1 MIYLFILTT
10 VVSVFMLIAAFA
22 KSNGFVALGAVAL
35 FAFGLVATST
45 GTVDTKNV
53 GVVTS
58 FKKPTGETYPAG
70 VYWKAPWKSV
80 TDMNLAYQTKNYQ
93 FEVQA
98 AGGATVGLDIRPRWR
113 MVPSAAPEL
122 FQDYKDFD
130 GVVNNLFKTELVDAS
145 NELFSAY
152 NPLTSYDVKTSLP
165 LKSKE
170 TWASELLTELNT
182 RLAGKV
188 EFDRLAITT
197 IAPDPKS
204 QEKLNQQIEEFGRG
218 KVLDQALAN
227 AEKERQITAK
237 NSQVDNATRC
247 LEIAKASGG
256 EPGLCGSF
264 VNGGGSTGVILNK
277 NK

>member
-1 MIYLFILTT
+1 LFFLFILGCAIL
-10 VVSVFMLIAAFA
+10 VLGLIGALASQKVS
-22 KSNGFVALGAVAL
+22 VALGAVAL
-35 FAFGLVATST
+35 FLCCWVGASA

-58 FKKPTGETYPAG
+58 FKKPTGEVKGAG
-70 VYWKAPWKSV
+70 PYFKAPWKSV
-80 TDMNLAYQTKNYQ
+80 TDMSLAWQTKNYQ

-98 AGGATVGLDIRPRWR
+98 AGGATVGLDVRPRWR
-113 MVPSAAPEL
+113 MVAGAAPEL

-130 GVVNNLFKTELVDAS
+130 GVINNLFKTELVDAS

-170 TWASELLTELNT
+170 VWASELLTELRI
-182 RLAGKV
+182 RLAGKI

-197 IAPDPKS
+197 IAPDTKS

-247 LEIAKASGG
+247 LEVAKAGGG